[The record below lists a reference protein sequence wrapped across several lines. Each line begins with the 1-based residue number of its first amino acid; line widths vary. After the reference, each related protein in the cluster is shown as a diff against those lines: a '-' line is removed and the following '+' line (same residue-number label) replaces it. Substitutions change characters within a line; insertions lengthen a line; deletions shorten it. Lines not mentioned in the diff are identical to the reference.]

1 MPIRP
6 NPMFNVL
13 RPKRFWH
20 KVLVIAG
27 MAIQTPRAIA
37 LPITTVA
44 LLLSLA
50 SLACESQETAGQ
62 AELDALSKLAD
73 MTTVTDLTAV
83 GKEPDDPYYIEPM
96 VRARI
101 AEYVAAQAEAA
112 KTGIPATVPDTVPIG
127 ISSKRLDGDWSA
139 GRDALHQF
147 LLDNGASYFDE
158 GRGGADIYVPFTLF
172 PRLVEHPQFSRAQL
186 AFKEDEDYLQ
196 PKLDRPLNNVV
207 AALNGGASPEQAA
220 SHVVYRHKDKV
231 FLYIATD
238 HSDASWEAVRRFF
251 ADNDV
256 YVPGTGPAGF
266 GALMSPSLI
275 VPFSQ
280 IPEVIGLETIPTN
293 DWNPEYRDWL
303 VWHLL
308 PPDQRAKDEPPLPR

>member
-1 MPIRP
+1 MTLWQTFRL
-6 NPMFNVL
+6 FVL
-13 RPKRFWH
+13 
-20 KVLVIAG
+20 
-27 MAIQTPRAIA
+27 AIA
-37 LPITTVA
+37 VLALVLTLADDPFASVA
-44 LLLSLA
+44 QA
-50 SLACESQETAGQ
+50 NERAQEETQNSGSSS
-62 AELDALSKLAD
+62 ELDALSKLAD
-73 MTTVTDLTAV
+73 MAVATDLTAV

-112 KTGIPATVPDTVPIG
+112 KTGIPATVSDTVPIG

-158 GRGGADIYVPFTLF
+158 GRGGADIYVSFTLF

-220 SHVVYRHKDKV
+220 SHVVYRHKEMFV
-231 FLYIATD
+231 PLSHAPGSRATG
-238 HSDASWEAVRRFF
+238 S
-251 ADNDV
+251 
-256 YVPGTGPAGF
+256 G
-266 GALMSPSLI
+266 
-275 VPFSQ
+275 
-280 IPEVIGLETIPTN
+280 
-293 DWNPEYRDWL
+293 
-303 VWHLL
+303 
-308 PPDQRAKDEPPLPR
+308 LPRLTWQPTV